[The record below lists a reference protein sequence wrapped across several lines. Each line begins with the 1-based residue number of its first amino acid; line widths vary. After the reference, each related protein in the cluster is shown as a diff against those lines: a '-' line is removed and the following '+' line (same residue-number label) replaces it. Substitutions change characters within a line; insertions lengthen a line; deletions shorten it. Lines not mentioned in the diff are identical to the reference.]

1 MVYVTDYEKLDY
13 SLKLLK
19 DSSVIAVDTETTG
32 LDCFNNKIRLVQI
45 ASKNNPVI
53 VLDMFRLINK
63 EDLLKIKS
71 LLESDK
77 LKIFHNAKF
86 DIKFLRCNFGIKIE
100 NYIYDT
106 LIASQVYESG
116 NRVGNY
122 QLKSLA
128 KDYLNIEL
136 DKSEQVSNWG
146 AAELSC
152 EQLEYACK
160 DVEILLKLREFLNV
174 KLKKEDLL
182 QTALLEFEVIPVVVE
197 MELNGF
203 LIDPHKLST
212 LKECVIKEKEE
223 HLKTLQTIMP
233 KVDNFNS
240 PRQVLVALN
249 KIGVLVKSTDKQILK
264 PLAKE
269 FIEVDALLKYKK
281 SDKWLGIIKKLLE
294 LRNPLTNRLHSQY
307 NQNFTKTGRFS
318 CYSPSIQQIP
328 NKKEFRECFIARDGS
343 VLIVADYSQIE
354 LRIAAEISD
363 DPVMIAIYKND
374 GDIHKKTASILNS
387 KNIEAVT
394 KEERNQAKAINF
406 GLLYGMQYKTLI
418 EYAFSSYGVILTE
431 EQAIEFRDK
440 FFCYYTGI
448 RDWHRDLIEQKSR
461 VSYTLGGR
469 RRIWAE
475 YPFLPQLAN
484 TPVQGTGADI
494 LKKALVFLK
503 NSIKNYNAKI
513 IGCVHDEIIVE
524 TPTSNSE
531 QVCGIVKDSM
541 KKAGGVYIRKVPII
555 AEVKICRN
563 WSEK

>member
-1 MVYVTDYEKLDY
+1 MAYIYVTDYEKLDY

-53 VLDMFRLINK
+53 ILDMFKLNKK
-63 EDLLKIKS
+63 EDLLKIKK

-86 DIKFLRCNFGIKIE
+86 DIKFLKCNFDITID
-100 NYIYDT
+100 NYIYDMM
-106 LIASQVYESG
+106 IASQVYESG

-343 VLIVADYSQIE
+343 VLIVADYSQI
-354 LRIAAEISD
+354 
-363 DPVMIAIYKND
+363 
-374 GDIHKKTASILNS
+374 
-387 KNIEAVT
+387 
-394 KEERNQAKAINF
+394 
-406 GLLYGMQYKTLI
+406 
-418 EYAFSSYGVILTE
+418 
-431 EQAIEFRDK
+431 
-440 FFCYYTGI
+440 
-448 RDWHRDLIEQKSR
+448 
-461 VSYTLGGR
+461 
-469 RRIWAE
+469 
-475 YPFLPQLAN
+475 
-484 TPVQGTGADI
+484 
-494 LKKALVFLK
+494 
-503 NSIKNYNAKI
+503 
-513 IGCVHDEIIVE
+513 
-524 TPTSNSE
+524 
-531 QVCGIVKDSM
+531 
-541 KKAGGVYIRKVPII
+541 
-555 AEVKICRN
+555 
-563 WSEK
+563 